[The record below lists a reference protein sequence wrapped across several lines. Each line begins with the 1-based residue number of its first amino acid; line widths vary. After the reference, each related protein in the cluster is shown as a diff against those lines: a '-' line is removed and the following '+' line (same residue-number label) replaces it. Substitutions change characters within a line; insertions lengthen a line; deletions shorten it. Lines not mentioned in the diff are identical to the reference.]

1 VGLGMLLYGVQP
13 PVPIV
18 GRPVGE
24 TLPLGDIP
32 HASLDHSV
40 GHIIESRIQVGSG
53 RSFGQARGQLIK
65 NGLLI
70 VGELEA
76 HSADLVKTHV
86 RTPDRHRCGCLKPDR
101 CLLDKTW

>member
-1 VGLGMLLYGVQP
+1 MLLYGVQP

-32 HASLDHSV
+32 HALDHSV

-65 NGLLI
+65 NGLFI

-76 HSADLVKTHV
+76 YSADLVKDPRAHS
-86 RTPDRHRCGCLKPDR
+86 DRYRCGA
-101 CLLDKTW
+101 

>member
-1 VGLGMLLYGVQP
+1 MLLYGVQP
-13 PVPIV
+13 PIPII

-32 HASLDHSV
+32 HASFDHSV
-40 GHIIESRIQVGSG
+40 GHIIESRIQVGSR

-65 NGLLI
+65 NGLFI

-76 HSADLVKTHV
+76 HSADLVKHP
-86 RTPDRHRCGCLKPDR
+86 RAHSRPPSMRSLKPDR
-101 CLLDKTW
+101 CLLDKTR